1 MTQTPVELA
10 AGSNLPTAGPE
21 SPIMDRRLFTRKEAM
36 DRLRLKPAHFSKVAS
51 GKVKGLPKLA
61 CVRIGRRQLFREE
74 TINRWIIAVEE
85 QSCNG
90 AR

>member
-1 MTQTPVELA
+1 MTPNCNPPAV
-10 AGSNLPTAGPE
+10 NPE

-36 DRLRLKPAHFSKVAS
+36 DKLRLKPAHFSKVAN

-61 CVRIGRRQLFREE
+61 CVRIGRRQLFRED
-74 TINRWIIAVEE
+74 TIDRWIIAVEE

-90 AR
+90 VR